1 MNQAVLP
8 SIFRVLAW
16 AGSAAFLAVA
26 LIEWRLGS
34 LYHTVL
40 ALGLAVLI
48 LFTGRDQRPT
58 WVAVLL
64 LGVMLAFGIYRAFTG
79 YALLRSA

>member
-1 MNQAVLP
+1 MNQVVSSA
-8 SIFRVLAW
+8 IFRALAW

-26 LIEWRLGS
+26 LLEWRLGS

-40 ALGLAVLI
+40 ALGLAGLTF
-48 LFTGRDQRPT
+48 FTSRSQRPT

-64 LGVMLAFGIYRAFTG
+64 LAVMLAFGIYRALTG
-79 YALLRSA
+79 YGLLRGA